1 MGLISIIIVGG
12 LAGWL
17 ASMVMKRDGS
27 MGVIANII
35 VGCIGSVIG
44 NFVANHFG
52 IAGSVRTFSITGLLI
67 AAFGAAILLGVINL
81 VQRGRLR

>member
-1 MGLISIIIVGG
+1 MGLISIIIIGG

-27 MGVIANII
+27 MGIIANII

-44 NFVANHFG
+44 NFVANQFG
-52 IAGSVRTFSITGLLI
+52 IAGSVRTFSITGLLV
-67 AAFGAAILLGVINL
+67 AAFGAAILLGVVNL